1 MFSYDEKPHWMFT
14 PLFLS
19 MKLKPK
25 IKKFLANDGYILEK
39 IDWFTAKK
47 KTKNIWSFYVEIANT
62 PAEYYRGLSGR
73 KSLSSGTG
81 MLFIFSDEHIRTFW
95 MKDCY
100 VPLDIAFISANWEIV
115 SIETMAVWPEPK
127 DPNQKQYSSDKPC
140 KYALE
145 VPAGELKNAGIKV
158 GDKITA
164 IF

>member
-1 MFSYDEKPHWMFT
+1 
-14 PLFLS
+14 
-19 MKLKPK
+19 MKQKGLRGKLLR
-25 IKKFLANDGYILEK
+25 ISLTIICLTVLLLLTQRTFEK
-39 IDWFTAKK
+39 IDDKLFAYIVVGKS
-47 KTKNIWSFYVEIANT
+47 IFCVEIANT
-62 PAEYYRGLSGR
+62 PAEHYRGLSGR

>member
-1 MFSYDEKPHWMFT
+1 
-14 PLFLS
+14 
-19 MKLKPK
+19 MKQKGLRGKLLR
-25 IKKFLANDGYILEK
+25 ISLTIICLTVLLLLTQRTFEK
-39 IDWFTAKK
+39 IDDKPFAYIVVGKS
-47 KTKNIWSFYVEIANT
+47 IFYVEIANT